1 MDKMKR
7 YQIVIIAFLLL
18 MQFNAFAQP
27 CLNGWKYRSEL
38 SIANSN
44 NDTLLAHQVKYVVNT
59 QDLVIASK
67 AEIDGSDLRITNAGG
82 AQLPFWFDPIT
93 FNTTSTEIWINV
105 DSIFPAPIFTNLYLF
120 YGNSGVSPAYNAN
133 NTFEFFELSD
143 DI

>member
-59 QDLVIASK
+59 QDLVI
-67 AEIDGSDLRITNAGG
+67 D
-82 AQLPFWFDPIT
+82 
-93 FNTTSTEIWINV
+93 
-105 DSIFPAPIFTNLYLF
+105 
-120 YGNSGVSPAYNAN
+120 
-133 NTFEFFELSD
+133 
-143 DI
+143 